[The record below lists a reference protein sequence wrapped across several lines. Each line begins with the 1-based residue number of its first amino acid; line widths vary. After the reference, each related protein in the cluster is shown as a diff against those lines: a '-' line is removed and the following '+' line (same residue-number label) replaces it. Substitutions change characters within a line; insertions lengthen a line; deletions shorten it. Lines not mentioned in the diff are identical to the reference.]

1 MSERNHLWSQR
12 NAPPRQSLRERAVA
26 RLWEALTPAP
36 VKRLLESVLTQLA
49 EPGWTLLGAGI
60 AGIEDDPIQRRDALV
75 ASYYYWQRDPLY
87 GRAVRL
93 TRNYTF
99 GRGIAWRAN
108 DEEVRQVLEEFWG
121 SADNKLFTRAQGQ
134 WELCERMILAGEL
147 FPILFVNRYSGKVKA
162 SLSEPNEVTAV
173 ISDPE
178 NSRRALYYQREWR
191 KRLFDWTSKSWS
203 GTSQTTDFYPDW
215 EACLPGHRQAQSG
228 DDDPWA
234 VWAASQSAVRP
245 EHATVGDEHTAV
257 YMAQF
262 KVNSHSQ
269 RGLPAFYSGITW
281 VKGYKGFMEDRATL
295 TLAAATFAFKQ
306 KIKGGAAA
314 VSRLVSQWGSHILG
328 RYGGGRGRER
338 REGAQTIIENEA
350 SNLEQLNFDT
360 RAGNAYQD
368 GRMLRQQVAAATD
381 ITEPDLTGDPS
392 VGNLAS
398 MTAMNGPQLKGFE
411 SWQQLF
417 KDIYL
422 DLFNFVIRMAV
433 KYGDLTLVDE
443 HGQERDL
450 TVEVDFPP
458 LVVADLPMLVGAIS
472 SLISAQSIAQREY
485 ISPRRLASYAL
496 QAFGE
501 TDVETALDEL
511 EFETIA
517 DVVDSV
523 EDFTAAVEVLREAL
537 AESDWSERKHPRAK
551 SGQFKGKGGGGG
563 GGSKK
568 KSNSKSR
575 DGNKNGGKRD
585 EEGKQDFSSAT
596 AKEADEWAGS
606 QKGINPDVTEAED
619 VALGEYKGEAF
630 YDVNSDL
637 REYGYSDVY
646 DAQIEAIDSAFEKTK
661 LDTPTTV
668 HRGVGYE
675 MLDDFGGDDLSG
687 STIID
692 DAYVSTS
699 LRRGVASAHA
709 DGGIVEIRVPAGAQA
724 IFMDRWKVTGWDSE
738 SELLLPRGSKFRV
751 ISDDTDP
758 DNRKMV
764 WELIL

>member
-1 MSERNHLWSQR
+1 MSERNLAWLQR
-12 NAPPRQSLRERAVA
+12 NAPSHASLRGRITA

-60 AGIEDDPIQRRDALV
+60 AGIEDDPIQRQDALV

-134 WELCERMILAGEL
+134 WELCERMLLAGEL
-147 FPILFVNRYSGKVKA
+147 FPILFVNRYSGEVKA

-178 NSRRALYYQREWR
+178 NSRKALYYRREWC
-191 KRLFDWTSKSWS
+191 KRPFSWTSKAWS
-203 GTSQTTDFYPDW
+203 GTSQITDFYPDW
-215 EACLPGHRQAQSG
+215 EACLYPGRQAQLS
-228 DDDPWA
+228 DEARVRRTDDPWA
-234 VWAASQSAVRP
+234 AWAASQGNVRP

-314 VSRLVSQWGSHILG
+314 VARLVSQWGSHILG

-398 MTAMNGPQLKGFE
+398 VTAMNGPQLKGFE

-417 KDIYL
+417 KNIYL

-433 KYGDLTLVDE
+433 EYGDLTLVDE

-458 LVVADLPMLVGAIS
+458 LVVADLPVLIGAIA
-472 SLISAQSIAQREY
+472 SLINAQSIAQREY

-511 EFETIA
+511 EFESVA
-517 DVVDSV
+517 DVIDSV

-537 AESDWSERKHPRAK
+537 ADA
-551 SGQFKGKGGGGG
+551 
-563 GGSKK
+563 
-568 KSNSKSR
+568 
-575 DGNKNGGKRD
+575 
-585 EEGKQDFSSAT
+585 
-596 AKEADEWAGS
+596 
-606 QKGINPDVTEAED
+606 V
-619 VALGEYKGEAF
+619 VA
-630 YDVNSDL
+630 
-637 REYGYSDVY
+637 
-646 DAQIEAIDSAFEKTK
+646 
-661 LDTPTTV
+661 
-668 HRGVGYE
+668 
-675 MLDDFGGDDLSG
+675 
-687 STIID
+687 
-692 DAYVSTS
+692 
-699 LRRGVASAHA
+699 
-709 DGGIVEIRVPAGAQA
+709 
-724 IFMDRWKVTGWDSE
+724 
-738 SELLLPRGSKFRV
+738 
-751 ISDDTDP
+751 
-758 DNRKMV
+758 
-764 WELIL
+764 